1 MTTILITGGSSGIGY
16 QLSNQL
22 ADEGHDVDATF
33 KETECSS
40 NKPNLNY
47 HRLNVL
53 DEKIDFDFLP
63 EQIDGLIYCP
73 GSVNLKVLKK

>member
-1 MTTILITGGSSGIGY
+1 MATILIIGGSSGIGY

-22 ADEGHDVDATF
+22 ADKGHDVIATF
-33 KETECSS
+33 NETECSS

-53 DEKIDFDFLP
+53 DEKIDFEFLP
-63 EQIDGLIYCP
+63 EQIDGLVYCP
-73 GSVNLKVLKK
+73 GSFNLKV